1 MIKPMAESRTRT
13 SPRARRG
20 RTLKLRNGRTV
31 PIREA
36 KLKTPEERMAAIDRI
51 AGSIKTDVIVD
62 RSFYRS
68 GRW

>member
-1 MIKPMAESRTRT
+1 VAKSKT
-13 SPRARRG
+13 SPSKQRR
-20 RTLKLRNGRTV
+20 RTLKLSNGKTL

-36 KLKTPEERMAAIDRI
+36 KLKTPEERMAAIERI

>member
-1 MIKPMAESRTRT
+1 MTGQDT
-13 SPRARRG
+13 SSSARSG
-20 RTLKLRNGRTV
+20 RTLKLSNGKTV

-36 KLKTPEERMAAIDRI
+36 KLKTPEERMAAIERI

>member
-1 MIKPMAESRTRT
+1 MATQT
-13 SPRARRG
+13 THPRAQRQ
-20 RTLKLRNGRTV
+20 RTLKLSDGRTV

-36 KLKTPEERMAAIDRI
+36 KLKTPEERMTAIERI
-51 AGSIKTDVIVD
+51 AGSIKTNVVVD

>member
-1 MIKPMAESRTRT
+1 MGSMAEPRI

-20 RTLKLRNGRTV
+20 RTLKLRDGRTIPV
-31 PIREA
+31 REA
-36 KLKTPEERMAAIDRI
+36 KLKTPEERVAAIDRI

-68 GRW
+68 GR

>member
-1 MIKPMAESRTRT
+1 VAKSKTSSRTQRH
-13 SPRARRG
+13 
-20 RTLKLRNGRTV
+20 RTLKLSNGKTV

-36 KLKTPEERMAAIDRI
+36 KLKTPEERMAAIERI

>member
-1 MIKPMAESRTRT
+1 MAEQKTRT
-13 SPRARRG
+13 RARRQ
-20 RTLKLRNGRTV
+20 RTLKLRDGRTV

-36 KLKTPEERMAAIDRI
+36 KLKTPEERMAAIRRI